1 MWWKGR
7 RYSRKL
13 YTTEGQCM
21 QKAPKPC
28 PEKLIGLVR
37 VSTGKQA
44 ESGLG
49 LEAQQSAIDAF
60 RLSRNALLI
69 KTYVEVESGKHDDIE
84 DRPMLRAAVAHAKR
98 SGARLVI
105 AKLDRL
111 LRSIP
116 MLAYL
121 KTSNI
126 RFVACDN
133 PEANELT
140 VDILASVAAN
150 ERRQI
155 STRTREALAA
165 YKAHR
170 RVSRRVGLL
179 HPGGVPPEVVEAT
192 AGKLGAS
199 LPQCRTLTA
208 EAMAR
213 GRGKSARVRRAGAI
227 EAYEDLAGYMK
238 ELRGDG
244 PPGGLTLLAIAQ
256 RLNEDGHT
264 TRRGKPWNAVQVM
277 RVLRRFE
284 ATA

>member
-1 MWWKGR
+1 MHNVPRAG
-7 RYSRKL
+7 
-13 YTTEGQCM
+13 
-21 QKAPKPC
+21 
-28 PEKLIGLVR
+28 PEKLIGLIQ
-37 VSTGKQA
+37 VSTGRQA

-49 LEAQQSAIDAF
+49 LEAQQAAIEAF
-60 RLSRNALLI
+60 RLARDATLI
-69 KTYVEVESGKHDDIE
+69 KTYVEVESGKHDEIE

-121 KTSNI
+121 KTSGV

-155 STRTREALAA
+155 STRTREALAVF
-165 YKAHR
+165 KAEKRIPR
-170 RVSRRVGLL
+170 RIKLL
-179 HPGGVPPEVVEAT
+179 YPDGVPTAVAAAT

-199 LPQCRTLTA
+199 LPQCRTLGP
-208 EAMAR
+208 EA
-213 GRGKSARVRRAGAI
+213 
-227 EAYEDLAGYMK
+227 
-238 ELRGDG
+238 
-244 PPGGLTLLAIAQ
+244 Q
-256 RLNEDGHT
+256 
-264 TRRGKPWNAVQVM
+264 
-277 RVLRRFE
+277 
-284 ATA
+284 